1 MTDTL
6 TRARAIPEGPLPP
19 QTLEAERSVLA
30 AMLLDHESIG
40 RALELLE
47 GISFYR
53 AAHQKVFDAIVA
65 LYNRNERADLVTVA
79 EELRKRGELDAA
91 GGPPSLSQIMEQA
104 TTSANLEEHAR
115 LVNQKWLLR
124 SLISVANCRQSR
136 SRKSPSVAVPPGNW
150 CEIFSAVAAR
160 ALPNRSSAG
169 AAIPRAR
176 ACRLDILIPY
186 LPLASCIFMMYFCI
200 QFL

>member
-6 TRARAIPEGPLPP
+6 TRARNVPEGPLPP

-47 GISFYR
+47 GTSFYR

-65 LYNRNERADLVTVA
+65 LYNRNERSDLVTVA

-91 GGPPSLSQIMEQA
+91 GGPPGLSEVMEPGTTNEDLDRLTSGFQNGDLIIIAGRPSMGKSSLA
-104 TTSANLEEHAR
+104 
-115 LVNQKWLLR
+115 VN
-124 SLISVANCRQSR
+124 IAEN
-136 SRKSPSVAVPPGNW
+136 
-150 CEIFSAVAAR
+150 
-160 ALPNRSSAG
+160 
-169 AAIPRAR
+169 AAI
-176 ACRLDILIPY
+176 
-186 LPLASCIFMMYFCI
+186 
-200 QFL
+200 

>member
-40 RALELLE
+40 RALEMLQ
-47 GISFYR
+47 GTSFYR
-53 AAHQKVFDAIVA
+53 ASHQKVFDAVVA

-91 GGPPSLSQIMEQA
+91 GGPPGLSQIMERA

-115 LVNQKWLLR
+115 LVNQKFLLR
-124 SLISVANCRQSR
+124 S
-136 SRKSPSVAVPPGNW
+136 
-150 CEIFSAVAAR
+150 
-160 ALPNRSSAG
+160 
-169 AAIPRAR
+169 
-176 ACRLDILIPY
+176 
-186 LPLASCIFMMYFCI
+186 
-200 QFL
+200 